1 MRFGSQV
8 HGVGISIREPCMPT
22 RIDLNGFKSWGSQR
36 EEVEES
42 KPTPTTRLMG
52 GTRSNTCH
60 AGQRVVGTC
69 QWIIYDPIPVVSRFG
84 CWPLK
89 EFSRL
94 IDVGQGE
101 RV

>member
-22 RIDLNGFKSWGSQR
+22 RIDLNGFKPWGLQR

-69 QWIIYDPIPVVSRFG
+69 QWIIYDPIPVVSRFE

>member
-22 RIDLNGFKSWGSQR
+22 RIDLNGFKSWGLQR